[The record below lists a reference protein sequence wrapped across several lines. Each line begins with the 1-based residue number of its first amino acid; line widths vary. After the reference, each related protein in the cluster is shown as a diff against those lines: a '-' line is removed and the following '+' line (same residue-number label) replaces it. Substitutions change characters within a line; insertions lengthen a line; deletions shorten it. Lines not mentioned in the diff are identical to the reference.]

1 MTEQEKVEFE
11 KYKIFIESAEK
22 NSEKRIS
29 QNNIYLSINLAFLS
43 YILTQN
49 FDVVLKVLANVLG
62 LLICILWFF
71 TIGNYSKRNKVKFE
85 IINASPFGSLYKE
98 ESKRI
103 SVLTSLSSMEQLT
116 AILFGI
122 LYIAL
127 LIINFI

>member
-22 NSEKRIS
+22 NSEKRMS

-49 FDVVLKVLANVLG
+49 FEVVLNVLANVLG

-85 IINASPFGSLYKE
+85 IINASQFGSLYEE

-103 SVLTSLSSMEQLT
+103 SVLTSLSCMEQLT
-116 AILFGI
+116 AIVFGI